1 LEGQLKPARGE
12 CVPFSALA
20 SRLLEKITGETAA
33 STVGFMP
40 DNNVTTPVGEKFR
53 SVRERHKTPIPLG
66 KLGG

>member
-1 LEGQLKPARGE
+1 VRL
-12 CVPFSALA
+12 SAPA

-40 DNNVTTPVGEKFR
+40 DNNVTTPVGEKI
-53 SVRERHKTPIPLG
+53 SIVRERHKTPISLG